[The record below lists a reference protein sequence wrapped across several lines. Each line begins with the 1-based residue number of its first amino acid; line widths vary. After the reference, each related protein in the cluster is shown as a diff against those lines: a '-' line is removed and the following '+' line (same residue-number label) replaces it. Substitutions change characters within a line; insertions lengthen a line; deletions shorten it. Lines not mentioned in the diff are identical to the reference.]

1 MGSRCVWFMVFD
13 GDITTRWCGINNI
26 WWPHS
31 THQGFL
37 VKLCEGG
44 GWHKHCQWQNTWQYL
59 LIVYL
64 GSFPL
69 CYDWQ
74 NNFYFVKRLTS
85 ASVEDLVMVIVPV
98 SAMEG
103 QAITQTRA
111 QGVRMVEVEK
121 QSCRD
126 GDGWWWMSCDPPDTC
141 GIIQTMCPHCYNQGN
156 QTHHM

>member
-1 MGSRCVWFMVFD
+1 MVHGF
-13 GDITTRWCGINNI
+13 
-26 WWPHS
+26 WW
-31 THQGFL
+31 
-37 VKLCEGG
+37 
-44 GWHKHCQWQNTWQYL
+44 WHHNSVMWYQQYL
-59 LIVYL
+59 VTTLHTSRVSCQIMWGWWVTQTLSVTEYL
-64 GSFPL
+64 AISPDSLSWSSPL

-85 ASVEDLVMVIVPV
+85 ANVEDLVMVIVPV

-141 GIIQTMCPHCYNQGN
+141 GIIRTMCPHCYNQGN